1 MRCSH
6 WRGATG
12 RSLHADRCR
21 RGRPLAD
28 HATQAGGDGC
38 QSGRPLPRSVR
49 SGQRGPQ
56 ARFEIPKFAAIRT
69 HHVSTALSQGSPFC
83 SLIFKCPA
91 WEARSLP
98 ELQRRHGQICEWSL
112 HQAPFDQVRMQRFSR
127 SPTKPLTWLDCYR
140 RCVNWD
146 CRIGQIH
153 QTRAARISM
162 RLIG

>member
-1 MRCSH
+1 MNHRTLTMTNLLNLTHTTKALGEVWPTTRVQRCWVH
-6 WRGATG
+6 KT
-12 RSLHADRCR
+12 
-21 RGRPLAD
+21 
-28 HATQAGGDGC
+28 
-38 QSGRPLPRSVR
+38 
-49 SGQRGPQ
+49 
-56 ARFEIPKFAAIRT
+56 AACTKTNR
-69 HHVSTALSQGSPFC
+69 A
-83 SLIFKCPA
+83 A
-91 WEARSLP
+91 
-98 ELQRRHGQICEWSL
+98 L